1 MIVTSYVVY
10 WGISYVLKI
19 MKKVKVKK
27 GYTLGTQLVLYA
39 VQNYVDIKF
48 DIKLFTY
55 ERWNF
60 E

>member
-1 MIVTSYVVY
+1 
-10 WGISYVLKI
+10 

-55 ERWNF
+55 ER
-60 E
+60 